1 MAQNMI
7 NCFKKCTAC
16 NSLKANCNR
25 SPTCVL
31 LKPAAILTL
40 PLNRAKQGN
49 RHYDLSFAQ

>member
-16 NSLKANCNR
+16 NSLKANCNL
-25 SPTCVL
+25 SPTFAL
-31 LKPAAILTL
+31 LKLAAILTL
-40 PLNRAKQGN
+40 PLNRAKQRN